1 MAIVH
6 KATISPTK
14 GELIDAWLDGRPW
27 SPPGE
32 VELLGSYRFDDPA
45 GEVGVEAIVA
55 RRAGRL
61 LHVPLTY
68 RGAPLP
74 GGESAFICTMQH
86 SALGERWIYDATGD
100 PVALHCFVRA
110 LRGEQQQADMELWDG
125 DTLIG
130 RREPTA
136 RVFAEQGG
144 TGPAEPS
151 ADVAV
156 VEVDGAELRLAHVI
170 GTELTGPRQLV
181 AEWAAGRAVVAALK

>member
-27 SPPGE
+27 CPPGE

-45 GEVGVEAIVA
+45 GEVGVEAIIV
-55 RRAGRL
+55 RRGGRL

-86 SALGERWIYDATGD
+86 SALGKRWIYDATGD

-110 LRGEQQQADMELWDG
+110 LRGEQQQAGMELWDG
-125 DTLIG
+125 DKFIG

-136 RVFAEQGG
+136 RVFAEPGD
-144 TGPAEPS
+144 TAAEPS

-181 AEWAAGRAVVAALK
+181 AEWADGRGVVAALV